1 MRSNCVATMGF
12 ALGGAKQPSA
22 VLLLPKQ
29 TGNSTQGGQES
40 GSGENFFIKVSVG
53 GKLLDIL
60 VCEANV
66 CCPFFNSRPCLLGF
80 PILTNKQTTFQIL
93 PPTFV

>member
-29 TGNSTQGGQES
+29 TGNYTQGGQVS
-40 GSGENFFIKVSVG
+40 CYGENFFIKVSVG

-60 VCEANV
+60 VCEANA
-66 CCPFFNSRPCLLGF
+66 CCPFFDSRACLF
-80 PILTNKQTTFQIL
+80 VRPPHPNKQTTFQTL
-93 PPTFV
+93 LPTFV